1 MPAVLVD
8 IEVRKKVV
16 VHGAFVA
23 MRPLLEVEL
32 PFRRLVLQHLP
43 HARTHAH
50 TNTQRVTSEAC
61 RVPRLHYRLL
71 TLCPPALGRA
81 APPSQKARRRRGT
94 GMLYVPPRC
103 FAHPNCTHAA

>member
-8 IEVRKKVV
+8 IEVRKKEV

-23 MRPLLEVEL
+23 MGPLLEVEL

-50 TNTQRVTSEAC
+50 THKHAKGDVGGLSFPSPTLSPTDP
-61 RVPRLHYRLL
+61 VPAGPR
-71 TLCPPALGRA
+71 T
-81 APPSQKARRRRGT
+81 RRT
-94 GMLYVPPRC
+94 
-103 FAHPNCTHAA
+103 T